1 MGAGLTTHVRP
12 QGERVSPKPYQH
24 QLDILELSKDR
35 EAYALL
41 LQQGTGKSRIIIDTA
56 AHLYRTGHIGVSMVI
71 APNGVHRNWITE
83 IERHWPGRLDDCY
96 IVPWSSTPRKAE
108 RERLEG
114 IRTAISEHKL
124 IWMLYNVEAF
134 SSTKAPAHAKML
146 LWASPGLVV
155 VDESSRIKTPGAK
168 RTKSV
173 LRLAKIARFRRILT
187 GTPITQG
194 PLDLYA
200 PFKFLDPNILKFTTY
215 AAFTH
220 HYAIM
225 RRIPQP
231 MARRGYIEVPAK
243 WQRLDDLARRIAPH
257 SSRVTKDQCLDLPPK
272 IYQTRP
278 VDLSPEARR
287 IYNDLR
293 DRYRAEFNTDPD
305 DDARAFVTSARVK
318 ATNRLS
324 QLMRLAQV
332 TGGFVRDEAG
342 QVVAIMPNAKLTALM
357 DLLEELDTTSRGTI
371 IWARFIP
378 EIEAL
383 VSRLKGVQK
392 VVTYYGATS
401 QDDRDLARQR
411 FQDGDVK
418 IFIANPAVAGLGL
431 TLTAADTMIYF
442 SNSFNAEDRWQ
453 SEDRAHRIGQHY
465 NLTIIDLVATNTV
478 DEAVRRA
485 LLTKAETA
493 DAVLNN
499 LATSIS
505 Q

>member
-1 MGAGLTTHVRP
+1 
-12 QGERVSPKPYQH
+12 
-24 QLDILELSKDR
+24 
-35 EAYALL
+35 
-41 LQQGTGKSRIIIDTA
+41 
-56 AHLYRTGHIGVSMVI
+56 
-71 APNGVHRNWITE
+71 
-83 IERHWPGRLDDCY
+83 
-96 IVPWSSTPRKAE
+96 
-108 RERLEG
+108 
-114 IRTAISEHKL
+114 
-124 IWMLYNVEAF
+124 
-134 SSTKAPAHAKML
+134 
-146 LWASPGLVV
+146 
-155 VDESSRIKTPGAK
+155 
-168 RTKSV
+168 
-173 LRLAKIARFRRILT
+173 
-187 GTPITQG
+187 
-194 PLDLYA
+194 
-200 PFKFLDPNILKFTTY
+200 
-215 AAFTH
+215 
-220 HYAIM
+220 
-225 RRIPQP
+225 
-231 MARRGYIEVPAK
+231 
-243 WQRLDDLARRIAPH
+243 
-257 SSRVTKDQCLDLPPK
+257 VTKDQCLDLPPK